1 MPSLD
6 RNAYPAR
13 FNVIEKICEQCGN
26 KYYASRN
33 TAKYCS
39 TTCRVHARTAK
50 MASGGVIPQKQ
61 PKAINVATAPIQQKK
76 VQQELPGASKDEV
89 LFIPATSEG
98 VRIAEAEWRKYF
110 PDISFDEVWEKELG
124 SGRNKKYF
132 FEAHWDKGH
141 SHKLILNGLYVEFG
155 IYVYQL

>member
-39 TTCRVHARTAK
+39 NTCRVHAHTAK
-50 MASGGVIPQKQ
+50 MGAGGLIHQKQ
-61 PKAINVATAPIQQKK
+61 SKTSK
-76 VQQELPGASKDEV
+76 VEPGLVKPNKEQHYTSNQSRTLV
-89 LFIPATSEG
+89 LFIPATSKGE
-98 VRIAEAEWRKYF
+98 EMKSQWNKYF
-110 PDISFDEVWEKELG
+110 PNISFDEVWHRKW
-124 SGRNKKYF
+124 SGFNKPYF
-132 FEAHWDKGH
+132 FEAHWDKGTG
-141 SHKLILNGLYVEFG
+141 KPIINGFYAEFG
-155 IYVYQL
+155 IYVYQSI